1 MRFIFFFHDT
11 QISTILQNKI
21 RFMLN
26 VTLVHLQKIPEV
38 LLLFDFTL
46 QREKKYINGNFIIL
60 NVTIEDKRL
69 TSVNLYMS
77 NKD

>member
-1 MRFIFFFHDT
+1 
-11 QISTILQNKI
+11 
-21 RFMLN
+21 MLN
-26 VTLVHLQKIPEV
+26 VTLVHLQQIQEV
-38 LLLFDFTL
+38 LLLFAFTL
-46 QREKKYINGNFIIL
+46 HREKTFINGNFIIL

>member
-1 MRFIFFFHDT
+1 
-11 QISTILQNKI
+11 
-21 RFMLN
+21 MLN
-26 VTLVHLQKIPEV
+26 VTLVHLQQIQEV

-46 QREKKYINGNFIIL
+46 QREKKNIYGNFIIL

-77 NKD
+77 NKDLLDFFNVVEKVQDFEKD